1 MASRPQLQHEP
12 FGRQCAYTGS
22 SMSRS
27 HGWRTSR
34 SQHSKE
40 IALIIVGASTF
51 GFSCSTNPVTT
62 WSTEA
67 RSSDTTW
74 VATARSLQW
83 SGPGNAYEGTSVEVK
98 HGGLPSTEVLF
109 FSHESPRIRLTMAW
123 VLAVLGVAGLGY
135 SIWSAIEGWAAL
147 RWPVVEG
154 EITSSKV
161 KQIPGVRRF
170 GYGGPSYEPSVAYS
184 YRVLGTTYS
193 GTRLRFGGEP

>member
-109 FSHESPRIRLTMAW
+109 FSHESPRIRLTMQ
-123 VLAVLGVAGLGY
+123 LDTRTHLH
-135 SIWSAIEGWAAL
+135 
-147 RWPVVEG
+147 
-154 EITSSKV
+154 
-161 KQIPGVRRF
+161 
-170 GYGGPSYEPSVAYS
+170 VAYGPLPGDWVS
-184 YRVLGTTYS
+184 LDYHVLHAVGL
-193 GTRLRFGGEP
+193 LR

>member
-1 MASRPQLQHEP
+1 
-12 FGRQCAYTGS
+12 
-22 SMSRS
+22 
-27 HGWRTSR
+27 
-34 SQHSKE
+34 
-40 IALIIVGASTF
+40 
-51 GFSCSTNPVTT
+51 
-62 WSTEA
+62 
-67 RSSDTTW
+67 
-74 VATARSLQW
+74 
-83 SGPGNAYEGTSVEVK
+83 
-98 HGGLPSTEVLF
+98 
-109 FSHESPRIRLTMAW
+109 MAW

-193 GTRLRFGGEP
+193 GTRLRFGGEPTDYYQDNTYAKLAQYPVGTTVRVHYQPDDPSRSVLEPGVGLRIYLNMAFFSALLLFGVGGIIGIVQLSIATGR